1 MKRLFA
7 FLISGYWN
15 EPEPKRHE
23 HEWETIG
30 ITRVHERLD
39 DGTLTE
45 LPVKAIYILH
55 CKTCGDVKRVTCA

>member
-15 EPEPKRHE
+15 EPKRHE
-23 HEWETIG
+23 HEWETTG
-30 ITRVHERLD
+30 IALVHERLG

-45 LPVKAIYILH
+45 LPVKKIYILR
-55 CKTCGDVKRVTCA
+55 CKTCGDVKTVTCA

>member
-15 EPEPKRHE
+15 EPKRHE
-23 HEWETIG
+23 HEWETIV

-45 LPVKAIYILH
+45 FPVKDIYILR
-55 CKTCGDVKRVTCA
+55 CKTCGDVKSVTCA

>member
-15 EPEPKRHE
+15 EPKEHE

-45 LPVKAIYILH
+45 LPVKGIYTLR
-55 CKTCGDVKRVTCA
+55 CKTCGDIKTVKCY